1 MQGQSNEAQ
10 SEGGEVPTILVVE
23 DEAMLRIVA
32 AEVLTDA
39 GFNVKEAAHGGEAL
53 KMLQAGERVDLVLSD
68 VKMPVMDGYQ
78 LATATI
84 AMDPRPKILLMTGY
98 SQDPLPIPL
107 QRAGVQVLQKPF
119 DFGALPQ
126 LVRKLLNS

>member
-1 MQGQSNEAQ
+1 MHTQGNDTQKKV
-10 SEGGEVPTILVVE
+10 VPMPIILVVE

-39 GFNVKEAAHGGEAL
+39 GFRVVEAAHGGEAW
-53 KMLQAGERVDLVLSD
+53 KMLQAGEAFDLVLSD

-78 LATATI
+78 LAVASI
-84 AMDPRPKILLMTGY
+84 ALKPTLKILLMTGY
-98 SQDPLPIPL
+98 TQDPLPPIL
-107 QRAGVQVLQKPF
+107 QQAGVQVLQKPF

-126 LVRKLLNS
+126 LVRNVLDA